1 MTDQDKERDAL
12 EFLKAFTEALSEAL
26 DFAEEAA
33 KRITKHVHSDG
44 ISQPHDDEEF
54 TAKVRK
60 ELGREPQLEDAQFV
74 VDWMSNEILRTTK
87 IEDSGTLRLLRSS
100 LAQQSEHGLAA
111 THVYQAKFDK
121 DWLDMKS
128 PEEIAAILMMMQP
141 VD

>member
-1 MTDQDKERDAL
+1 MTDKDKERDVL
-12 EFLKAFTEALSEAL
+12 EFLKAFAQALTEAL

-33 KRITKHVHSDG
+33 ERITKHVHTDG
-44 ISQPHDDEEF
+44 IAQPHDDEEF
-54 TAKVRK
+54 TAKVRQ

-74 VDWMSNEILRTTK
+74 VDWLSNEILRTTK
-87 IEDSGTLRLLRSS
+87 IEDSETLWLIRAS

-128 PEEIAAILMMMQP
+128 PEEIATILMMMQP